1 MGQLLLVRHGQAS
14 WDSDDYDVLS
24 PAGWEQSRLLGK
36 SLAARGITPDA
47 VLMGGMRRHRETA
60 EACLGE
66 LGVTVTPEVDDGW
79 DEFDH
84 MAMLASHPASF
95 EGDKPSKAEFQ
106 EWFEAATDRWTGGEY
121 DDEYPESFTAFAS
134 RVESA
139 LRRTALRCS
148 EGGKGTVIVFTSGGP
163 VAWSAASL
171 LADEPEVAGRLW
183 RRLNPVCVNSG
194 VTRLVTGRRGT
205 TLVTFNGH
213 AHLDGVPDM
222 LTYR

>member
-1 MGQLLLVRHGQAS
+1 VGQLLLVRHGQAS

-24 PAGWEQSRLLGK
+24 SVGWEQSRLLGK
-36 SLAARGITPDA
+36 ALAARGISPD
-47 VLMGGMRRHRETA
+47 VVVMGSMRRHRETA

-66 LGVTVTPEVDDGW
+66 LGVTVTPEVDQGW

-84 MAMLASHPASF
+84 VAMLGSHPAPA
-95 EGDKPSKAEFQ
+95 EGQKLTKAEFQ
-106 EWFEAATDRWTGGEY
+106 EWFETATDRWTGGEHDDDY
-121 DDEYPESFTAFAS
+121 DESFGAFTA
-134 RVESA
+134 RVGES
-139 LRRTALRCS
+139 LRRTTERD
-148 EGGKGTVIVFTSGGP
+148 GTVIVFTSGGP

-171 LADEPEVAGRLW
+171 LADEPGVAGQLW

>member
-14 WDSDDYDVLS
+14 WDAEDYDVLS
-24 PAGWEQSRLLGK
+24 PVGWEQSRLLGK
-36 SLAARGITPDA
+36 ALAARGITPD
-47 VLMGGMRRHRETA
+47 VVVTGGMRRHRETA

-66 LGVTVTPEVDDGW
+66 MGVSATPEVDAGW

-84 MAMLASHPASF
+84 VAMLAAHPSEF
-95 EGDKPSKAEFQ
+95 EGHRPTKAEFQ
-106 EWFEAATDRWTGGEY
+106 AWFEKATDRWTQGEY
-121 DDEYPESFTAFAS
+121 DHEYAESFPAFTA
-134 RVESA
+134 RVAAA
-139 LRRTALRCS
+139 LRRTAERVA
-148 EGGKGTVIVFTSGGP
+148 GTVIVFTSGGP
-163 VAWSAASL
+163 MSWSAASL

-194 VTRLVTGRRGT
+194 VTRLVTGSRGT